1 MFKKFTNGCVRVVN
15 RWLPDA
21 FLFAIILSIIVFI
34 GAMFATGMGP
44 LKVLNA
50 WGDAKG
56 FWGLL
61 AFSMQMA
68 LVLVFGSAMA
78 SAKPCRKALRAV
90 AGLCHNNMQAIVI
103 TTMVSTICC
112 WLNWGF
118 GLVVGALLA
127 KEVVRRVPTVDYP
140 LLIASAYS
148 GFVIWHAGLSGSI
161 PLDLVAGKAF
171 GEVTYQA
178 PITATVF
185 HPVNIIMC
193 VVILIAMPFINYA
206 MHPDKAHTVCIDPTL
221 LQDEEDKTYE
231 IKTPADR
238 IEHSKILWVILV
250 VAGFAYIVYYFVQ
263 NGFTLG
269 LNIVNMIFLF
279 LGILLHGDLRRYVD
293 AIGEAAAGA
302 AGILLQFP
310 FYAGIMGM
318 MVAAN
323 EQGVSLASVISQFFV
338 NISNSITFP
347 MLSFLAAGI
356 VNFFVPSGGGQWAV
370 QGPIMMP
377 AGGHR
382 RRPHR
387 HGHCLGRPVDQH
399 DPALLGSACSGHC
412 QAVCPGYHGL
422 SGHRSAVHRRGG
434 LPGLPG
440 LGPVVLIY
448 PIHQLRRGAAAAAPL
463 FCPYSS
469 VYALLP
475 IDGGV
480 KVPHQLL
487 ALGVHDLHQVELLK
501 GQAHGEVLGLLDVVG
516 LEKGEEIGP
525 RNVFLFQQNL
535 KAHGVHPPAYVV
547 YLLVYPRRQRRV
559 SPKIPPRKPA
569 NLPEGKM
576 QKGLFSPGS
585 VVYNS

>member
-302 AGILLQFP
+302 AGVLLQFP

-323 EQGVSLASVISQFFV
+323 AEGVSLAGVISQFFV
-338 NISNSITFP
+338 NISNNVTFP
-347 MLSFLAAGI
+347 MLSFLAAGV

-377 AGGHR
+377 AGANLGIDAGR
-382 RRPHR
+382 TAMAIAWGDQWTNMIQPFWALPALGIAKLSARDIM
-387 HGHCLGRPVDQH
+387 GYLVIVTLFVGVVACLGFLGWAGIARLVRGQILSLREQEFMTATEACGISVSRRIFRHLIPNVIPQ
-399 DPALLGSACSGHC
+399 LIVNCTMSLGSTIITEAT
-412 QAVCPGYHGL
+412 L
-422 SGHRSAVHRRGG
+422 SF
-434 LPGLPG
+434 LG
-440 LGPVVLIY
+440 LGVKFPFASWGNIMNDVSNSYVLTEYWFIWI
-448 PIHQLRRGAAAAAPL
+448 PAGICLML
-463 FCPYSS
+463 T
-469 VYALLP
+469 
-475 IDGGV
+475 
-480 KVPHQLL
+480 
-487 ALGVHDLHQVELLK
+487 
-501 GQAHGEVLGLLDVVG
+501 VLGFNFVG
-516 LEKGEEIGP
+516 DGL
-525 RNVFLFQQNL
+525 RDAFD
-535 KAHGVHPPAYVV
+535 
-547 YLLVYPRRQRRV
+547 
-559 SPKIPPRKPA
+559 PKMKR
-569 NLPEGKM
+569 
-576 QKGLFSPGS
+576 
-585 VVYNS
+585 